1 MHDIVQTFTLLL
13 QIDFRFHNELLWA
26 HRRENYRENDLITR
40 VLCLPSC
47 MPVSYH
53 TIYFF
58 FLHLSREV
66 SNWKTN
72 MIYDIQKFIKV
83 VRRCGAC
90 NFRHFIVQK
99 VSKVPSYIIL
109 FYISFFSQT
118 YCLWSFEMDSAH
130 LRLKSICFNFQC
142 PLDGCVNHCLNWI
155 CMIND
160 AMIID
165 IFLHSSFFQK
175 QMEELTIF
183 H

>member
-58 FLHLSREV
+58 FIHLSQLKNE
-66 SNWKTN
+66 
-72 MIYDIQKFIKV
+72 YDLWYSKV
-83 VRRCGAC
+83 HKGGAAVWC
-90 NFRHFIVQK
+90 LQFSTFYCSK

-155 CMIND
+155 LCMIND